1 MNFDVNTAIAALM
14 KSFTTR
20 KSALASLLRQRI
32 EARKRSIARDK
43 KFYRKLNAYCRA
55 NNLSAICEDDWKTAA
70 YSQDR

>member
-1 MNFDVNTAIAALM
+1 MNFDIKTAIAALM

-20 KSALASLLRQRI
+20 ETALASFVRERI
-32 EARKRSIARDK
+32 EVRKRSIEQDK

-55 NNLSAICEDDWKTAA
+55 NNLSAVCEDDWKTAA